1 MPVIG
6 TPLAPLGRGAPERH
20 LLPLYIAGGMV
31 NFTSKILGNSVSAM
45 TAQQALLANASNNIA
60 NVNTPGYTRRE
71 IDIQTRADPMTVD
84 GVLRIGSGVQ
94 LGEIR
99 RITNTFLESSLR
111 ASAAK
116 QGKAEV
122 RNEYLGRVEN
132 VFSLSG
138 PQSTIG
144 SALNDFFS
152 AVNQVSANPA
162 DLDARLGVMQRG
174 EDLVTAIRVGY
185 QEIADAQ
192 TELDQR
198 VYQEVDSINSI
209 TRDLATLNSLVAQRE
224 AVGVSAVDERDQRDL
239 LLGKLAGKVSFKTL
253 ELPNGMINAYLD
265 NGFPLVSEATAR
277 QLTATTSPS
286 FATGPMPPSLAGG
299 ILSYVT
305 FNFGSDAAPAH
316 LDLTQMLK
324 NGEGSLAGIL
334 QLRGYADVSNT
345 SAFQADGELVQ
356 MASRIE
362 AMTRTLLTTVNQ
374 EYLGPDEHPGTGVY
388 EPSSADL
395 NGNPPPVFGLF
406 DFVYS
411 GIKDADGNG
420 YPTGVDLTA
429 SGIDA
434 FSRVLTL
441 GFSRAEEFAAGRDAN
456 PTGGVREVAPGD
468 GANARALTALRNQ
481 PLTFVQGPVSF
492 VGTFDEFYSQSVS
505 TVGNLKASAQAEYE
519 VARQSYT
526 VASVKR
532 DEFSSVSLDEEFANV
547 IKFQKAFQASARMIR
562 TASEMIDT
570 IVGLL

>member
-1 MPVIG
+1 
-6 TPLAPLGRGAPERH
+6 
-20 LLPLYIAGGMV
+20 LPLTIAGTMV

-71 IDIQTRADPMTVD
+71 IDIQTRADPMAVD

-99 RITNTFLESSLR
+99 RITNAFLENSLR
-111 ASAAK
+111 SAGAK
-116 QGKAEV
+116 QGKAEI
-122 RNEYLGRVEN
+122 RNEYLGRAEN
-132 VFSLSG
+132 VFSLTGS
-138 PQSTIG
+138 QLTIG
-144 SALNDFFS
+144 SAINEFFS
-152 AVNQVSANPA
+152 ALNQVSSNPA
-162 DLDARLGVMQRG
+162 DLDLRLNVLQRG
-174 EDLVTAIRVGY
+174 EDLVTAIKGGY
-185 QEIADAQ
+185 KEIADAQ

-198 VYQEVDSINSI
+198 VYQEVDSINTI
-209 TRDLATLNSLVAQRE
+209 TRDIATLNSLVAQRE
-224 AVGVSAVDERDQRDL
+224 AAGVSAVDERDQRDV

-253 ELPNGMINAYLD
+253 ELPNGMINCYLD
-265 NGFPLVSEATAR
+265 NGFPLVSESTAR
-277 QLTATTSPS
+277 QLAVTTSPS
-286 FATGPMPPSLAGG
+286 FASGTLPPSLNGG
-299 ILSYVT
+299 VLSYVT
-305 FNFGSDAAPAH
+305 FNFGGDAAPAH
-316 LDLTQMLK
+316 LDLTKALQS
-324 NGEGSLAGIL
+324 GEGSLAGIL

-345 SAFQADGELVQ
+345 SAFEADGELVH

-362 AMTRTLLTTVNQ
+362 AITRTLLTRVNQ

-395 NGNPPPVFGLF
+395 NGNPPAVFGLF
-406 DFVYS
+406 DFSFS
-411 GIKDADGNG
+411 GTKDADGNG
-420 YPTGVDLTA
+420 FPTGTDLSA

-434 FSRVLTL
+434 FSRVLSL
-441 GFSRAEEFAAGRDAN
+441 GFTTAERFAAGRDAN
-456 PTGGVREVAPGD
+456 PTGGVRVVAPGD
-468 GANARALTALRNQ
+468 GSNARALADLRNQ
-481 PLTFVQGPVSF
+481 PQTFVLGSLSF
-492 VGTFDEFYSQSVS
+492 AGTFDDLYSASVS
-505 TVGNLKASAQAEYE
+505 TVGNLKAAAQAEFE